1 MKGNLQMVTNS
12 HQETYSRVKK
22 AVPAILFFFVFA
34 LIIDNSFKL
43 ISSAMAADL
52 GVSATTISWQATLAG
67 LIIGIG
73 AVVYASL
80 SDSVSIRNLLIIGV
94 IFICIGSGLGFIFKE
109 SYMMILISRVIQ
121 TSGLAAAETLYVIYV
136 MKYLK
141 AEDQKLFLG
150 LSTSSYSLSLVIGS
164 VTGGFIS
171 TYLDWTILFLI
182 PLLSL
187 LLLPFFM
194 KYIPKEESKK
204 SSVDIIGLML
214 IAATAT
220 SIMLYMTNF
229 NWIFIVLT
237 IGGFSLFLMYIK
249 RSDKALIS
257 IAFFQNKRFVNTLGI
272 VAIVYSIQLGY
283 IFMFPFLIQ
292 DIYGYELDKVSL
304 LLIPGYIVAVIVG
317 ALSGKIGKIFSS
329 KVTIT
334 TAIVSIGVSLFL
346 PGLFVGKSVAI
357 FVASM
362 ILFSGSFAL
371 LYAPLLDTCVGTIAV
386 DKKGTAVG
394 FYNLII
400 NVSGSIG
407 MSYTATMMDS
417 LSYSIVLFVLAIFA
431 AVAFLVYWLF
441 VARLMNENAQ

>member
-1 MKGNLQMVTNS
+1 MVTHS
-12 HQETYSRVKK
+12 HQESYRRVKK

-34 LIIDNSFKL
+34 LTIDNSFKL
-43 ISSAMAADL
+43 ISPAMAADL

-80 SDSVSIRNLLIIGV
+80 SDTISIRKLLIVGV
-94 IFICIGSGLGFIFKE
+94 ILICIGSVLGFVFKA
-109 SYMMILISRVIQ
+109 SYVMILISRVIQ

-136 MKYLK
+136 MKYLAIK
-141 AEDQKLFLG
+141 DQKLFLG

-187 LLLPFFM
+187 MLLPFFI

-204 SSVDIIGLML
+204 SSVDFIGLML

-229 NWIFIVLT
+229 NWIFIVLA
-237 IGGFSLFLMYIK
+237 IVGFVLFLAYIK
-249 RSDKALIS
+249 RSSNALIS
-257 IAFFQNKRFVNTLGI
+257 ISFFQNKRFVNTLGI

-292 DIYGYELDKVSL
+292 DIYGFELDKVSL

-317 ALSGKIGKIFSS
+317 ALSGKIGNILSS
-329 KVTIT
+329 KMTISI
-334 TAIVSIGVSLFL
+334 AVVSIAVSLFL
-346 PGLFVGKSVAI
+346 PGLFVGNSVFI
-357 FVASM
+357 FAASM

-371 LYAPLLDTCVGTIAV
+371 LYAPLLDTCVGSIAKE
-386 DKKGTAVG
+386 KKGTAVG

-407 MSYTATMMDS
+407 MSYTATLMDS
-417 LSYSIVLFVLAIFA
+417 LSYRSVLFVLSIFA

-441 VARLMNENAQ
+441 VSRLKNEDAEEIVG

>member
-1 MKGNLQMVTNS
+1 
-12 HQETYSRVKK
+12 
-22 AVPAILFFFVFA
+22 
-34 LIIDNSFKL
+34 
-43 ISSAMAADL
+43 
-52 GVSATTISWQATLAG
+52 
-67 LIIGIG
+67 
-73 AVVYASL
+73 
-80 SDSVSIRNLLIIGV
+80 
-94 IFICIGSGLGFIFKE
+94 
-109 SYMMILISRVIQ
+109 MILISRVVQ
-121 TSGLAAAETLYVIYV
+121 TSGLASAETLYVIYV
-136 MKYLK
+136 MKYLAVK
-141 AEDQKLFLG
+141 DQKLFLG

-187 LLLPFFM
+187 MLLPFFI

-204 SSVDIIGLML
+204 SSVDFIGLML

-229 NWIFIVLT
+229 NWIFIVLA
-237 IGGFSLFLMYIK
+237 IVGFVLFLAYIK
-249 RSDKALIS
+249 RSSNALIS
-257 IAFFQNKRFVNTLGI
+257 ISFFQNKRFVNTLSI

-292 DIYGYELDKVSL
+292 DLYEYELDKVSL
-304 LLIPGYIVAVIVG
+304 LLIPGYIIAVIVG
-317 ALSGKIGKIFSS
+317 ALSGKIGKFLSS

-334 TAIVSIGVSLFL
+334 IAIVSIATSLFL
-346 PGLFVGKSVAI
+346 PGLFVENSVFI

-362 ILFSGSFAL
+362 ILFSGAFAL
-371 LYAPLLDTCVGTIAV
+371 LYAPLLDTCVGTIPV

-407 MSYTATMMDS
+407 MSYTAKMMDS

-431 AVAFLVYWLF
+431 ALAFLVFWLF
-441 VARLMNENAQ
+441 VARLINENA